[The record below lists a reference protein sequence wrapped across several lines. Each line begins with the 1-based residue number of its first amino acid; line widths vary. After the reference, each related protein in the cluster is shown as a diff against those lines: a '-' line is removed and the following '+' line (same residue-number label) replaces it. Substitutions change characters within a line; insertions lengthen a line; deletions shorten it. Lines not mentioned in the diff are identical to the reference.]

1 MMDFPTIEQLSNAI
15 DTLAPS
21 HLKTLLADRLADTIH
36 CGLQDY
42 THVLVV
48 EAGDTESAI
57 VDAIGFSPFVS
68 RLDGIRNQPDWDWLE
83 RHDGWWELLYA
94 VGNDGF
100 AYILLVEDA
109 EGEPSALA
117 SLCQQH
123 AGREG

>member
-1 MMDFPTIEQLSNAI
+1 MMDFPTIEYLSIAI
-15 DTLAPS
+15 DTLPPS
-21 HLKTLLADRLADTIH
+21 PLKTLLADRLADTIH

-57 VDAIGFSPFVS
+57 IGAVGFSPFVS
-68 RLDGIRNQPDWDWLE
+68 RIDGIRNQPDWDWLE
-83 RHDGWWELLYA
+83 RHEGWWELLYT

-117 SLCQQH
+117 SLCRQH
-123 AGREG
+123 AGRVG